1 MQNDLR
7 QQRRNHMNSRLFR
20 IFFGVG
26 TRFAQ
31 QGWQGFWLPAQP
43 LSETPGRPRL
53 VASET
58 RSACY
63 GARREF

>member
-1 MQNDLR
+1 
-7 QQRRNHMNSRLFR
+7 MNFRSFR
-20 IFFGVG
+20 IIFDVG

-31 QGWQGFWLPAQP
+31 QGSQGFWLPAQP